1 MPYRET
7 PWVRQG
13 QVVTAAGAPLRIDTT
28 AWFAWLETAS
38 AFCYTSSQ
46 GGLRLTAYREKRRQQ
61 MYWYGYARNAGKLHN
76 IYLGKTERLTQACLD
91 EACRRL
97 AGKAK
102 AARIE
107 KEASMKCD

>member
-13 QVVTAAGAPLRIDTT
+13 QVVTAAGAPLRIDTP

-61 MYWYGYARNAGKLHN
+61 MYWYGYARNAGKLHVN
-76 IYLGKTERLTQACLD
+76 FKIPCPRSNAICPGFK
-91 EACRRL
+91 
-97 AGKAK
+97 
-102 AARIE
+102 
-107 KEASMKCD
+107 SMCP